1 MESVKRNSRSS
12 SNHNSVLLQSQL
24 VLHGIQAKQ
33 ASLESRLNAL
43 DAQKI
48 VDLGICDSQN
58 EEEGEIM
65 LLAMILLQLHGVK
78 IPRDQIIDEEDGFN
92 KKKRQR
98 TSPDQLAILE
108 EIFQT
113 DKMPNQQTRV
123 HLADK
128 LGMSSRRVQIW
139 FQNKRAKVKRHG
151 PGKDEYMFSSRRGSL
166 SSDSD
171 DLDSPPM
178 DTEESACSSLNS
190 SSSEIPTTKGSSSFS
205 TPSSTPS
212 SSTPLILSSA
222 IANAIAHTP
231 FDFSPASKQFSLSS
245 FEPKSNLL
253 PDFVSPC
260 LSVAQSI

>member
-1 MESVKRNSRSS
+1 MESVKRKSRPSS
-12 SNHNSVLLQSQL
+12 HNTDVLLQSQL
-24 VLHGIQAKQ
+24 VLQGLHAKQ

-65 LLAMILLQLHGVK
+65 LLAMILLQLHGVN
-78 IPRDQIIDEEDGFN
+78 IPRNQIIEDEDGFN

-108 EIFQT
+108 EMFET

-123 HLADK
+123 HLADR

-151 PGKDEYMFSSRRGSL
+151 PGKDEYMFSSRSSL
-166 SSDSD
+166 LCNSDSD

-178 DTEESACSSLNS
+178 DTESGSSSLNS
-190 SSSEIPTTKGSSSFS
+190 SSCDILISS
-205 TPSSTPS
+205 TPSSTS
-212 SSTPLILSSA
+212 SSTTISISSA
-222 IANAIAHTP
+222 IANAMAQTP
-231 FDFSPASKQFSLSS
+231 FDFSPGSKQFSLSS
-245 FEPKSNLL
+245 FEPISSLL
-253 PDFVSPC
+253 PDFVSAR